1 MATKRRATAALAWL
15 LLAGLLTTAPEA
27 TAAAPAPAAEGGT
40 GPVDVRAYWTPQRMR
55 AAVPVDRSADVA
67 VAGRRPAA
75 SAARARAVVA
85 PRSTGKLFF
94 SDGASDYV
102 CSGAAV
108 NTPERNVVLTAGHCV
123 NSGATHGLLG
133 CRPGRYFTRFL
144 FVPGY
149 VAGARPYGAWAGVT
163 ALAQPDWVNQCGNF
177 SHDQAVLTVAPL
189 GGRQLVDVVG
199 GNAVAW
205 GYPPREDGVR
215 VIGWPAEAPYDGE
228 HAQQCAGPTT
238 ASPGTGDAQ
247 MSCPLNGGASGG
259 PWFLGMVS
267 PDVGYIWAVTS
278 RRTTEG
284 PALLLAWPLDRT
296 ILTLLAAVRPARA
309 TVTAAAPAAAR
320 PRGRGPL
327 SVAALPAV
335 TGRGQPYRLRLR
347 ARAGTRVVVQAR
359 RSATARWRRL
369 TVVRMPASGVVDLSR
384 ASGPAGPV
392 WFRLKQGKRVGKK
405 AKVVVRACPLPVDRR
420 AAVVAATGCSSPTA

>member
-15 LLAGLLTTAPEA
+15 LLAGVLTTAPEA
-27 TAAAPAPAAEGGT
+27 TAAAPAPTPAAEGGA

-55 AAVPVDRSADVA
+55 AAVPVDRSAGVA

-75 SAARARAVVA
+75 GAARARAVVA

-94 SDGASDYV
+94 SDGTSDYV

-108 NTPERNVVLTAGHCV
+108 NTPERDVVLTAGHCV
-123 NSGATHGLLG
+123 NSGATRGLLG
-133 CRPGRYFTRFL
+133 CRPGRYYTRFL

-149 VAGARPYGAWAGVT
+149 AAGARPYGAWTGVT
-163 ALAQPDWVNQCGNF
+163 ALAQPDWVNQCGSF
-177 SHDQAVLTVAPL
+177 SHDQALLTVAPL
-189 GGRQLVDVVG
+189 GGRRLVDVVG
-199 GNAVAW
+199 GNGVAW

-215 VIGWPAEAPYDGE
+215 VLGWPAEAPYDGE
-228 HAQQCAGPTT
+228 RAQQCTGPTT
-238 ASPGTGDAQ
+238 AFPETGDAQ
-247 MSCPLNGGASGG
+247 MSCPLTGGASGG

-284 PALLLAWPLDRT
+284 PALLLAAPLDRT
-296 ILTLLAAVRPARA
+296 IQTLLAAVHGPSARGPAR
-309 TVTAAAPAAAR
+309 VAAR

-327 SVAALPAV
+327 SVVALPSV

-347 ARAGTRVVVQAR
+347 ARPGSRVVVQAR
-359 RSATARWRRL
+359 RPAPARWRRL
-369 TVVRMPASGVVDLSR
+369 TVVRMPASGVVDLLR

-420 AAVVAATGCSSPTA
+420 AAVVAGTGCSSPTA